1 MGDVRQSEGEK
12 GGTSMN
18 QSRAKMHHA
27 SRAELVASSLRDR
40 IIDGVLSDGGELPKL
55 EELLTEF
62 GVSKPTLREA
72 LRILEA
78 EGLITVRRGKLGGAV
93 VHTPRAQNAAYTLGL
108 ILRTENVAL
117 GDVALALQRL
127 EPACAAL
134 CAERADRLVAVMP
147 VLEAVHAQA
156 VAALDGPEDE
166 FLAASSRFH
175 TQLVAS
181 CGNATMILV
190 AGALESIWMAHA
202 EMLVREEGG
211 RRPTMTERKRA
222 VSLHAKI
229 LEKIRNGDAE
239 AVYRSTHQHLEQ
251 AQMFPLSKADTPIR
265 LTGMHGFPAP
275 PTGWIDRGLNGSTR

>member
-1 MGDVRQSEGEK
+1 MKQS
-12 GGTSMN
+12 SA
-18 QSRAKMHHA
+18 RLHHA
-27 SRAELVASSLRDR
+27 SRAELVASVLRDR
-40 IIDGVLSDGGELPKL
+40 IVDGVLADGGELPKL

-108 ILRTENVAL
+108 ILRAEQVEL

-134 CAERADRLVAVMP
+134 CAERPDRATEVMP
-147 VLEAVHAQA
+147 SLDAVQAEA
-156 VAALDGPEDE
+156 VAALAGSEHE
-166 FLAASSRFH
+166 FIVASSRFH

-202 EMLVREEGG
+202 EVLVREEGG
-211 RRPTMTERKRA
+211 GRRPTVADRKRA
-222 VSLHAKI
+222 VALHAKI
-229 LEKIRNGDAE
+229 LEKIRSGDAE
-239 AVYRSTHQHLEQ
+239 GVYRSTHQHLEQ
-251 AQMFPLSKADTPIR
+251 AQMFPLGKERTLIR
-265 LTGMHGFPAP
+265 LTGLHGFPAP
-275 PTGWIDRGLNGSTR
+275 SAGWTARTPRSLEL

>member
-1 MGDVRQSEGEK
+1 
-12 GGTSMN
+12 MN
-18 QSRAKMHHA
+18 QSRARLHHA
-27 SRAELVASSLRDR
+27 SRAELVASALRDR
-40 IIDGVLSDGGELPKL
+40 IVDGVLADGGELPKL
-55 EELLTEF
+55 EELLVEF

-78 EGLITVRRGKLGGAV
+78 EGLITVRRGKLGGAI

-134 CAERADRLVAVMP
+134 CAERADRAAEVVPL
-147 VLEAVHAQA
+147 LEAVHAQA
-156 VAALDGPEDE
+156 VGALDGPEED

-202 EMLVREEGG
+202 EVLVREEGG
-211 RRPTMTERKRA
+211 RRPTMADRKRA
-222 VSLHAKI
+222 VALHAKI
-229 LEKIRNGDAE
+229 LDKIRNGDVE
-239 AVYRSTHQHLEQ
+239 GVYRSTHQHLEQ
-251 AQMFPLSKADTPIR
+251 AQMFPLGKADTPIR
-265 LTGMHGFPAP
+265 LTALHGFPAP
-275 PTGWIDRGLNGSTR
+275 PTGWTDRNVNGSTH